1 MCRKRKY
8 LVYCLFFRYEQWRDV
23 PQPRPSEYEDCS
35 SRNNEDVLP
44 YYSGT
49 LESSK
54 NSGLSSSS
62 FELSQ
67 YINGAELSEAPPSS
81 HPGESTPEGS
91 LLSGSRVSGLLHALH
106 SSSEHLAAQTI
117 SAPLKYA
124 IPHAVVSFGPAGQ
137 LIRVSPGVSTQENV
151 SQLEIH
157 SLEVSGGVDPT
168 HRWWSR
174 LMEERIDLNID
185 GD

>member
-1 MCRKRKY
+1 MS
-8 LVYCLFFRYEQWRDV
+8 
-23 PQPRPSEYEDCS
+23 QPRPSDYEDSS

-67 YINGAELSEAPPSS
+67 YINGAELSEAPPTS

-91 LLSGSRVSGLLHALH
+91 LFVGSPVSGFTVTWLHALH
-106 SSSEHLAAQTI
+106 SSSEHVAAQTI

-137 LIRVSPGVSTQENV
+137 LIRVSPALSTQENV

-157 SLEVSGGVDPT
+157 SLEVSVGGGSIPPIDD
-168 HRWWSR
+168 RF
-174 LMEERIDLNID
+174 MIDLLQY
-185 GD
+185 